1 MSKAAYNTSL
11 GNGLPA
17 EKGVIGAF
25 FQIWPNPVV
34 AYKLEVQ
41 SKKEGIKFK

>member
-1 MSKAAYNTSL
+1 MSKAAYNTSFSA
-11 GNGLPA
+11 GSPFPR
-17 EKGVIGAF
+17 GVIGAF